1 MFVNVYFK
9 MCLCPGSGLADM
21 NVSVCMNVP
30 ISGRSAQ
37 FMLLMEMF
45 SIVFGSVQGSE

>member
-9 MCLCPGSGLADM
+9 MCLYPGSGLA

-30 ISGRSAQ
+30 MSGHSAQ
-37 FMLLMEMF
+37 FILLMEMF
-45 SIVFGSVQGSE
+45 LRVFGSVQGQNND